1 MAIPAIE
8 IATAIHTALRALTW
22 PDGWSVYAR
31 GVKTLADGT
40 PDDTA
45 IELQRVYPFAQIEV
59 AERVPN
65 GHASILRAFG
75 LTLRVVTDF
84 PSDQFQT
91 NLYAGADVM
100 AGWICG
106 NPQLSLTSVVFSAI
120 FFDQQPA
127 AANFGEDAFGQY
139 IEWTAVVH
147 TRTAP

>member
-1 MAIPAIE
+1 MAIPTIE

-22 PDGWSVYAR
+22 PTGWSVYAR
-31 GVKTLADGT
+31 GVKTAADGT

-45 IELQRVYPFAQIEV
+45 IELKRVYPYAHIEV

-65 GHASILRAFG
+65 GHASVLRAFG

-84 PSDQFQT
+84 PADQFQT
-91 NLYAGADVM
+91 NLYAGADVL

-120 FFDQQPA
+120 YFDQQPG
-127 AANFGEDAFGQY
+127 AANFGEDQFGQS